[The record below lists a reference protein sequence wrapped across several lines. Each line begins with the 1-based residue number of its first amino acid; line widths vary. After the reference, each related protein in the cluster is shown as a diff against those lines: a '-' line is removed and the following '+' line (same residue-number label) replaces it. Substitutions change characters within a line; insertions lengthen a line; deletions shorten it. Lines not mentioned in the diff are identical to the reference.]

1 MASDVKGKSSEAPR
15 TESVVT
21 RVASL
26 PLVTSTYDLLSSVY
40 AYAKENYPCINTACN
55 VAEMVASMAVGSAK
69 GGVQPLVGH
78 LEPQIAAM
86 NEYACKGL
94 DTLEERVPCLHQPAH
109 QVIEEGVTLAKSVV
123 GSTVHTAM
131 DAANG
136 AKHLFTHRVTAAV
149 DLTKDI
155 VQDSVALTKMVV
167 NSTVNTALSAAN
179 EAKTLVSHR
188 VTDVVNLSKET
199 AQESVDLTKAV
210 VSSTVN
216 TALQAAAGTKDLL
229 VTGQVKNCGA
239 AQEGIEMGSFIQQW
253 VATGVDAVLE
263 KTEEMID
270 YYLPMTEEELVKLAT
285 EVQGFGPPSLED
297 QRRQQSY
304 FVRLGSLSSKVRQRA
319 SLHSLSRLNLIKE
332 NTQNTLSQLQR
343 VINLVEHLKEGV
355 GQQFQE
361 AQLKLHQLV
370 AEWTGTQPGDASVG
384 DTPPEVE
391 SRTLAMLRVVT
402 QDLGPAYLRLVG
414 GIEGLPV
421 SLREKVD
428 HAVSNARQLHASFSA
443 AGSLRDLSS
452 DLLAQSREKIAQARE
467 VLEALVR
474 YMTESTPL
482 NWIIGP
488 FRPSPAAPEE
498 GEMETPQP
506 GGQEGKE
513 GAEPGD
519 ETSLSEMILKETKA
533 EQRSAKEEEKKGEGS
548 EAKET
553 LEGLV
558 ATWSDMPKK
567 ARKRVLKEAT
577 KEGSGQKPSKSALN
591 QVPESHKQQ

>member
-1 MASDVKGKSSEAPR
+1 MDPWGGGRKICTGDPASSVHP
-15 TESVVT
+15 SVVT

-109 QVIEEGVTLAKSVV
+109 QVTNYILVLNCVIEEGVTLAKSVV

-229 VTGQVKNCGA
+229 VTGQVKNCGSV
-239 AQEGIEMGSFIQQW
+239 QEGIEMGSFIQQL

-384 DTPPEVE
+384 DTPPE
-391 SRTLAMLRVVT
+391 T
-402 QDLGPAYLRLVG
+402 
-414 GIEGLPV
+414 LPV
-421 SLREKVD
+421 SCLLHSSRPCNATPTHKEKGEERCRVQSWSRD
-428 HAVSNARQLHASFSA
+428 DAASASQFLPFCNPASNFLQTFAKF
-443 AGSLRDLSS
+443 AGQG
-452 DLLAQSREKIAQARE
+452 LL
-467 VLEALVR
+467 
-474 YMTESTPL
+474 
-482 NWIIGP
+482 
-488 FRPSPAAPEE
+488 
-498 GEMETPQP
+498 
-506 GGQEGKE
+506 GGQADTGGKLILSKLPFLK
-513 GAEPGD
+513 GSRKIDASIRPPPG
-519 ETSLSEMILKETKA
+519 
-533 EQRSAKEEEKKGEGS
+533 
-548 EAKET
+548 
-553 LEGLV
+553 
-558 ATWSDMPKK
+558 PK
-567 ARKRVLKEAT
+567 
-577 KEGSGQKPSKSALN
+577 
-591 QVPESHKQQ
+591 H